1 MFWSAQFAVARSTE
15 WEVHEVLEFMFCHS
29 GTGQVQ
35 VEEHKVELRPSRMVL
50 IVPGA
55 RHRIVFEAGQ
65 SADLKFVCVTA
76 QDTSRYLSPV
86 QLDLLETLRSHGCT
100 SSDRSTELPI
110 LGELVKLIPEGSV
123 IGDRRQLLIVWNVIG
138 LLLATQ
144 VTDQFPAV
152 DEARRRHRD
161 KIHDVC
167 VWLDH
172 HLDQESNLDEIG
184 SEFGLSRSL
193 LTRAFRRHT
202 GTSIVNYVNARR
214 LEKAA
219 VLLTSSK
226 DRTITQ
232 AAFESGFSNL
242 SNFHRR
248 FKTAYGFTP
257 AEFRRNFS
265 NE

>member
-1 MFWSAQFAVARSTE
+1 MFWSAQFTVARSIE
-15 WEVHEVLEFMFCHS
+15 WEVHEVFEFMFCHS
-29 GTGQVQ
+29 GAGRVL
-35 VEEHKVELRPSRMVL
+35 VEEHEIDLHPYRMVL

-55 RHRIVFEAGQ
+55 RHRLVFEAGQ
-65 SADLKFVCVTA
+65 SADLKIVCVTA
-76 QDTSRYLSPV
+76 QDTAQYLSPV
-86 QLDLLETLRSHGCT
+86 QADLLESLRSLGCT
-100 SSDRSTELPI
+100 SSDGATELPI
-110 LGELVKLIPEGSV
+110 LAELIKLIPEGSV
-123 IGDRRQLLIVWNVIG
+123 IGNHRELLIVWNVIG
-138 LLLATQ
+138 LLLAAHAN
-144 VTDQFPAV
+144 DQYPTV
-152 DEARRRHRD
+152 DEAQRRHRN
-161 KIHDVC
+161 KIQDVC
-167 VWLDH
+167 VWLDQ
-172 HLDQESNLDEIG
+172 HLEQESNLDEVA

-202 GTSIVNYVNARR
+202 GTSIVHYVNARR

-257 AEFRRNFS
+257 AEFRRNFA
-265 NE
+265 N

>member
-1 MFWSAQFAVARSTE
+1 MFWSAQFTVARSTE
-15 WEVHEVLEFMFCHS
+15 WEVHEVFEFMFCHS
-29 GTGQVQ
+29 GAGQVL
-35 VEEHKVELRPSRMVL
+35 VEEHKIDLHPSCMVL

-55 RHRIVFEAGQ
+55 RHRVVFEADQ
-65 SADLKFVCVTA
+65 SADLKIVCVTA

-86 QLDLLETLRSHGCT
+86 QVDLLESLRSHGCT
-100 SSDRSTELPI
+100 SSDSATELPI
-110 LGELVKLIPEGSV
+110 LAELVRLIPEGSV
-123 IGDRRQLLIVWNVIG
+123 IGNHRQLLTVWNVIG

-144 VTDQFPAV
+144 ANDQSPAV
-152 DEARRRHRD
+152 DEARQKHRNR
-161 KIHDVC
+161 IQDVC
-167 VWLDH
+167 LWLDH
-172 HLDQESNLDEIG
+172 HLEEESNLDEIG
-184 SEFGLSRSL
+184 SRFGLSRSL
-193 LTRAFRRHT
+193 LTRAFRQHT
-202 GTSIVNYVNARR
+202 GTSIVHYVNARR

-257 AEFRRNFS
+257 AEFRRNFA
-265 NE
+265 N

>member
-1 MFWSAQFAVARSTE
+1 MFWSAQFNVARSTD
-15 WEVHEVLEFMFCHS
+15 WEVHEVFEFMFCHS
-29 GTGQVQ
+29 GAGHVL
-35 VEEHKVELRPSRMVL
+35 VGEHKVDLHPSRMVL

-65 SADLKFVCVTA
+65 SADLKVVCVTA

-86 QLDLLETLRSHGCT
+86 QLDLLESLRGHGCT
-100 SSDRSTELPI
+100 SSDPTTELPI
-110 LGELVKLIPEGSV
+110 LAELVNLIPEGSV
-123 IGDRRQLLIVWNVIG
+123 IGDHRQLLIVWNVIG

-144 VTDQFPAV
+144 ANHQYPEV
-152 DEARRRHRD
+152 DEVHRRYRN
-161 KIHDVC
+161 KIQDVC
-167 VWLDH
+167 LWLDH
-172 HLDQESNLDEIG
+172 HLDQDFHLDEIG

-202 GTSIVNYVNARR
+202 GTSVVHYVNARR

-219 VLLTSSK
+219 VLLTSSR

-257 AEFRRNFS
+257 AEFRRNFA
-265 NE
+265 N